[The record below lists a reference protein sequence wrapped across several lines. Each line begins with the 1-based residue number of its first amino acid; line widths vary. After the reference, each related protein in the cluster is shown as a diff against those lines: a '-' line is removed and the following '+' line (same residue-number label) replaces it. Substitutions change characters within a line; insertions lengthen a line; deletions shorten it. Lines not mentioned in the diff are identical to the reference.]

1 MNDPIDFANLMT
13 VSHAENENILGQIVF
28 YSLSDILVDYA
39 EFERIRAACHIGG
52 GRCARLSK
60 INAFRSATG
69 DLKGRVEGGGSVF
82 KVYCRDN
89 RLAKHTVSRELVLE
103 ELGSTTNTYTKLAN
117 IQFDKRSEELRF
129 ETESGSSLVDVDSY
143 FEKTRELYAL
153 YGRCVNR
160 SQIETAAQHI
170 LEDMEAIKIQAHVCM
185 YFVPRKHIEKVELFK
200 DFIEAIRT
208 IARKEHASGDGRVN
222 VNALWVLNDEEQR
235 RKMSEEFYDHIRR
248 TAAMYQERI
257 THLIDT
263 GSESPAV
270 MNRWIAKIDMLKR
283 QRSEF
288 EALFQQRQSEVE
300 DEMQM
305 LAGYSQE
312 LAARSRSLALGYCA

>member
-1 MNDPIDFANLMT
+1 MSDPINFANLMT
-13 VSHAENENILGQIVF
+13 ASRAGNENILGQVVF
-28 YSLSDILVDYA
+28 YSLADILVDYA
-39 EFERIRAACHIGG
+39 EFEKIRAACHIGG

-69 DLKGRVEGGGSVF
+69 DLRGRVEDGSRVF

-103 ELGSTTNTYTKLAN
+103 ELGATTNTYTKLAN
-117 IQFDKRSEELRF
+117 LRFDKRTEQIQF
-129 ETESGSSLVDVDSY
+129 ENESSGALVDVDSY
-143 FEKTRELYAL
+143 FAKARELYAL

-160 SQIETAAQHI
+160 SQIDTVAQHM

-200 DFIEAIRT
+200 DYIESVGRSAC
-208 IARKEHASGDGRVN
+208 KEHSTGTERVN

-235 RKMSEEFYDHIRR
+235 RKMSEEFYDHFRK

-263 GSESPAV
+263 GSESPTV
-270 MNRWIAKIDMLKR
+270 MNRWIAKIDALKR

-312 LAARSRSLALGYCA
+312 LAARIRTLSLGSCA